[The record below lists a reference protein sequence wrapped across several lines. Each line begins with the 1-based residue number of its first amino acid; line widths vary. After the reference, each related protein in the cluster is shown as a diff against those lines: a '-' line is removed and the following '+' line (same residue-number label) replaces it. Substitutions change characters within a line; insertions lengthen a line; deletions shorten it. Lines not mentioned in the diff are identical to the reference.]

1 MAFVLSA
8 RTRRF
13 LASGFTLIAIC
24 LILAGA
30 VLFVHP
36 FYTDYQAKQD
46 QKTLSAALKTP
57 EIKKAFVEK
66 NVPIASPVS
75 RLLIPKL
82 GVNTV
87 VVEGTS
93 KEALDAGA
101 GHYSQSKLPGE
112 VGNIAIAGHRVTY
125 GKPFHDL
132 DRLVPGDQVVL
143 ETPVGPY
150 TYEMVPAFDRHPNPW
165 VIRPDDWSVVADTPE
180 PMLTLT
186 TCHPKGSARQRLT
199 ARLKLISSPTPSAS
213 GA

>member
-1 MAFVLSA
+1 MAFELSP
-8 RTRRF
+8 RTRRL

-66 NVPIASPVS
+66 NVPVASPVS

-82 GVNTV
+82 GVSTV

-150 TYEMVPAFDRHPNPW
+150 TYEMVPAFDGHPNPW

-186 TCHPKGSARQRLT
+186 TCHPKGSARQRLI
-199 ARLKLISSPTPSAS
+199 ARLKLIGSPTPSAS